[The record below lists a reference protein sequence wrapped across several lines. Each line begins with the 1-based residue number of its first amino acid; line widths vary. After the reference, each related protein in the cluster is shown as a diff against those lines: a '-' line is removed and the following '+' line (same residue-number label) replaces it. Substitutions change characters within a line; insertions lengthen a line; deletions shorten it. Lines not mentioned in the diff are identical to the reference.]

1 MATSRSKGEELFLAQ
16 LVDYGFPEAKE
27 EYRFHHYRRFRFD
40 FAWPVVSIAVEI
52 EGGTWSGGR
61 HSRGAGFERDCEKYN
76 LATREHWKVY
86 RFTSAMVKDYRGVV
100 FLESVWPFKDG
111 NKKNQTHVGMPP

>member
-1 MATSRSKGEELFLAQ
+1 MSQRSSGEILFSSQ
-16 LVDYGFPEAKE
+16 LVEHEFPPWEE
-27 EYRFHHYRRFRFD
+27 EYKFLKDRRFRFD
-40 FAWPVVSIAVEI
+40 FAWPQSHIAVEI

-100 FLESVWPFKDG
+100 FLESVWPFKEG